1 MFCMG
6 VSEKFDSFIYR
17 GSVTLNVVST
27 HNTSAVNRLKH
38 RSAFLTNRLR
48 RHRNSRH
55 QAHRRQN
62 TKTNSVKLPLKPSET
77 TKVPSASDV
86 ETIKYTS
93 RVKSL
98 PSFSKQASGDNESL
112 DVGSHNKDPLQVA
125 VPSSLRKVHLG
136 KTASADD
143 IDKASSPKD
152 ARDASLF
159 PRSSTLPKLRNRDS
173 DNVMQS
179 NNSSTLSL
187 TLAKRS
193 QSFTPKVCGLT
204 YSPRSCPALPRLM
217 RLSNSSKES
226 ILSDEKE
233 GDEHSELD
241 SSEFCNEL
249 PKAPKRPGICRTKN
263 FRLRREDHIPTVG
276 SPLHKSTS
284 MTFGTSG
291 FRTECPSSSVE
302 AGVMSSTRGCQIQPN
317 LNFSSPITT
326 ATSINQTIS
335 SPPTPPPPYSLCA
348 PVSSPPTYL
357 LPTVQCTPTTN
368 AIITRGPLS
377 APPPPPPPHLPP
389 PPLPP
394 PPPHLPPPPPHMP
407 PPHHHHA
414 SFGSKSV
421 PLASSRLAHS
431 PFDYVPAS
439 SPAGASFNKG
449 VTEAVSV
456 DQKPSE
462 KGPRSLKSQKSD
474 TRTKWWHFYEL
485 TFNLSHCTGQ
495 FAESIRA
502 LAKGGKT
509 NGAVRGVPGNGGSGA
524 RTPPAERT
532 KSSKFSA
539 LGRLFK
545 PWKWKRKKKSEKFEA
560 TSRSLERKISMRVNK
575 EELVQKGILL
585 PDSPTSPIAEEPGK
599 EKSEG
604 VNGNIGSGDGSPEHH
619 PAAFSPLTS
628 TGAPTTT
635 SSSSSSSSVP
645 PLTSQPLS
653 PPHETQPPDY
663 HSHHH
668 IISSERPERPTS
680 LMAPGGKWQSRGQ
693 HGTASPDSTDA
704 VFVTATNTNSAATTT
719 TTTTMCGGR
728 HARWLLCVP
737 SSSVPGD
744 QYQPTNAPLPQQT
757 RSVQSPSSHQ
767 SPSLSSGAPA
777 PTVTTTRTVQSPSS
791 RCNLAGCFLRPAL
804 HSNTSTQGQQP
815 SPYAPPSPHP
825 PPGLPS
831 PQSSYSSSQSQPQTC
846 GGLTITYAPT
856 PFVQASQLTTSS
868 GHVAPT
874 HSGGASVFPSAY
886 LPTNTTTTTYSFPSV
901 YSSTS
906 VGSSAA
912 AVRPTPS
919 RTSLPVSDGG
929 IGGVQVLPTEI
940 PSGLHP
946 VHQRDTHTYY
956 GGQSS
961 ADDHYMTH
969 HVPHLPEPPIPVSEI
984 GPIPPPPMFSSPSPV
999 VHPRSHPP
1007 PPYHPPTSGTGVQ
1020 NAMGHNLSNSEYGVK
1035 IDDEV
1040 KSSTANGI
1048 LGWFEARMAD
1058 FANAEDDI
1066 EEEDDGT
1073 EVDGVLYFNSNHGPY
1088 VDTSQVEEVP
1098 AREPRLDAKPLKSAL
1113 KKKNTSGT
1121 ANGSA
1126 GTPPA
1131 GTPTDGSKPLSVRQ
1145 DGNRR
1150 LPLRPSV
1157 RIRFSTKPLR
1167 FTYRGDGDKSS
1178 GENKENSVPFSYL
1191 PPNTVLPNSLQES
1204 RVDDDDEDGPI
1215 LYRDDDEDDERLA
1228 TKVARRDSLA
1238 QKLACRPNKQDL
1250 IDRNIIPVQSEND
1263 RKEFRE
1269 QIGAKLTRR
1278 LSLRPSAEELEER
1291 NILKRTTPEEARKQK
1306 EEKRKTLLRKLS
1318 FRPTLEELKE
1328 RKIIRFN
1335 DYIEVTQAHEYDR
1348 RADKPWTRLTPRDKA
1363 AIRKELNDF
1372 KSMEME
1378 VHEESKHLTRFHRP

>member
-1 MFCMG
+1 MWG
-6 VSEKFDSFIYR
+6 GHHQRSGGRYQGR
-17 GSVTLNVVST
+17 GECHYHHHHA
-27 HNTSAVNRLKH
+27 HNAGGGDDEDDDDEGGGWAVGA
-38 RSAFLTNRLR
+38 S
-48 RHRNSRH
+48 S
-55 QAHRRQN
+55 
-62 TKTNSVKLPLKPSET
+62 S
-77 TKVPSASDV
+77 PSAS
-86 ETIKYTS
+86 S
-93 RVKSL
+93 S
-98 PSFSKQASGDNESL
+98 S
-112 DVGSHNKDPLQVA
+112 
-125 VPSSLRKVHLG
+125 PSSFPYF
-136 KTASADD
+136 
-143 IDKASSPKD
+143 ASSSSVSPPGESY
-152 ARDASLF
+152 ANWMAEALATGTSYA
-159 PRSSTLPKLRNRDS
+159 SSTLPLS
-173 DNVMQS
+173 SSSAAASVSSTPTS
-179 NNSSTLSL
+179 NNPLLSSATCESHHTASCSSSSVTSPQSSASTPVTPGGASSSSSSSAAAAMSLKMNSVFIDTSSPTRTTTATATTKPAPTIRSNSLDQLNFQEKRQLIASTLSL
-187 TLAKRS
+187 
-193 QSFTPKVCGLT
+193 
-204 YSPRSCPALPRLM
+204 
-217 RLSNSSKES
+217 
-226 ILSDEKE
+226 
-233 GDEHSELD
+233 
-241 SSEFCNEL
+241 SEFL
-249 PKAPKRPGICRTKN
+249 GGGPQKAGKLKGDVDGS
-263 FRLRREDHIPTVG
+263 LGDPTTPTTP
-276 SPLHKSTS
+276 SPTSNTTSIVTKSTS
-284 MTFGTSG
+284 LSL
-291 FRTECPSSSVE
+291 SD
-302 AGVMSSTRGCQIQPN
+302 IIN
-317 LNFSSPITT
+317 
-326 ATSINQTIS
+326 ATK
-335 SPPTPPPPYSLCA
+335 
-348 PVSSPPTYL
+348 
-357 LPTVQCTPTTN
+357 
-368 AIITRGPLS
+368 G
-377 APPPPPPPHLPP
+377 
-389 PPLPP
+389 
-394 PPPHLPPPPPHMP
+394 
-407 PPHHHHA
+407 
-414 SFGSKSV
+414 
-421 PLASSRLAHS
+421 
-431 PFDYVPAS
+431 
-439 SPAGASFNKG
+439 NK
-449 VTEAVSV
+449 
-456 DQKPSE
+456 
-462 KGPRSLKSQKSD
+462 
-474 TRTKWWHFYEL
+474 
-485 TFNLSHCTGQ
+485 
-495 FAESIRA
+495 
-502 LAKGGKT
+502 AKGGKT

-757 RSVQSPSSHQ
+757 RSVQSPSSQQ

-831 PQSSYSSSQSQPQTC
+831 PQSSYSSTQSQPQTC
-846 GGLTITYAPT
+846 GGLTVTYAPT

-912 AVRPTPS
+912 AVRATPS

-1035 IDDEV
+1035 NDDEV

-1073 EVDGVLYFNSNHGPY
+1073 DVDGLVYFNSSHGSY

-1145 DGNRR
+1145 DGNSTK
-1150 LPLRPSV
+1150 P
-1157 RIRFSTKPLR
+1157 IRFS
-1167 FTYRGDGDKSS
+1167 YSRGDGDKSS
-1178 GENKENSVPFSYL
+1178 GENKENSVPFTYL

-1215 LYRDDDEDDERLA
+1215 LYRDDGEDDDRLA

-1250 IDRNIIPVQSEND
+1250 IDRNIIPIQSEND

-1269 QIGAKLTRR
+1269 AIGAKLTRR

>member
-1 MFCMG
+1 MWG
-6 VSEKFDSFIYR
+6 GHHQRSGGRYQGR
-17 GSVTLNVVST
+17 GECHYHHHHA
-27 HNTSAVNRLKH
+27 HNAGGGDDEDDDDEGGGWAVGA
-38 RSAFLTNRLR
+38 S
-48 RHRNSRH
+48 S
-55 QAHRRQN
+55 
-62 TKTNSVKLPLKPSET
+62 S
-77 TKVPSASDV
+77 PSAS
-86 ETIKYTS
+86 S
-93 RVKSL
+93 S
-98 PSFSKQASGDNESL
+98 S
-112 DVGSHNKDPLQVA
+112 
-125 VPSSLRKVHLG
+125 PSSFPYF
-136 KTASADD
+136 
-143 IDKASSPKD
+143 ASSSSVSPPGESY
-152 ARDASLF
+152 ANWMAEALATGTSYA
-159 PRSSTLPKLRNRDS
+159 SSTLPLS
-173 DNVMQS
+173 SSSAAASVSSTPTS
-179 NNSSTLSL
+179 NNPLLSSATCESHHTASCSSSSVTSPQSSASTPVTPGGASSSSSSSAAAAMSLKMNSVFIDTSSPTRTTTATATTKPAPTIRSNSLDQLNFQEKRQLIASTLSL
-187 TLAKRS
+187 
-193 QSFTPKVCGLT
+193 
-204 YSPRSCPALPRLM
+204 
-217 RLSNSSKES
+217 
-226 ILSDEKE
+226 
-233 GDEHSELD
+233 
-241 SSEFCNEL
+241 SEFL
-249 PKAPKRPGICRTKN
+249 GGGPQKAGKLKGDVDGS
-263 FRLRREDHIPTVG
+263 LGDPTTPTTP
-276 SPLHKSTS
+276 SPTSNTTSIVTKSTS
-284 MTFGTSG
+284 LSL
-291 FRTECPSSSVE
+291 SD
-302 AGVMSSTRGCQIQPN
+302 IIN
-317 LNFSSPITT
+317 
-326 ATSINQTIS
+326 ATK
-335 SPPTPPPPYSLCA
+335 
-348 PVSSPPTYL
+348 
-357 LPTVQCTPTTN
+357 
-368 AIITRGPLS
+368 G
-377 APPPPPPPHLPP
+377 
-389 PPLPP
+389 
-394 PPPHLPPPPPHMP
+394 
-407 PPHHHHA
+407 
-414 SFGSKSV
+414 
-421 PLASSRLAHS
+421 
-431 PFDYVPAS
+431 
-439 SPAGASFNKG
+439 NK
-449 VTEAVSV
+449 
-456 DQKPSE
+456 
-462 KGPRSLKSQKSD
+462 
-474 TRTKWWHFYEL
+474 
-485 TFNLSHCTGQ
+485 
-495 FAESIRA
+495 
-502 LAKGGKT
+502 AKGGKT

-680 LMAPGGKWQSRGQ
+680 LMAPG
-693 HGTASPDSTDA
+693 
-704 VFVTATNTNSAATTT
+704 
-719 TTTTMCGGR
+719 
-728 HARWLLCVP
+728 
-737 SSSVPGD
+737 
-744 QYQPTNAPLPQQT
+744 
-757 RSVQSPSSHQ
+757 
-767 SPSLSSGAPA
+767 
-777 PTVTTTRTVQSPSS
+777 
-791 RCNLAGCFLRPAL
+791 
-804 HSNTSTQGQQP
+804 
-815 SPYAPPSPHP
+815 
-825 PPGLPS
+825 
-831 PQSSYSSSQSQPQTC
+831 
-846 GGLTITYAPT
+846 
-856 PFVQASQLTTSS
+856 
-868 GHVAPT
+868 
-874 HSGGASVFPSAY
+874 
-886 LPTNTTTTTYSFPSV
+886 
-901 YSSTS
+901 
-906 VGSSAA
+906 
-912 AVRPTPS
+912 
-919 RTSLPVSDGG
+919 VSDGG

-1035 IDDEV
+1035 NDDEV

-1073 EVDGVLYFNSNHGPY
+1073 DVDGLVYFNSSHGSY

-1145 DGNRR
+1145 DGNSTK
-1150 LPLRPSV
+1150 P
-1157 RIRFSTKPLR
+1157 IRFS
-1167 FTYRGDGDKSS
+1167 YSRGDGDKSS
-1178 GENKENSVPFSYL
+1178 GENKENSVPFTYL

-1215 LYRDDDEDDERLA
+1215 LYRDDGEDDA

-1250 IDRNIIPVQSEND
+1250 IDRNIIPIQSEND

-1269 QIGAKLTRR
+1269 AIGAKLTRR

>member
-1 MFCMG
+1 MSLLDAMKSWTLG
-6 VSEKFDSFIYR
+6 SWARRRDKKRVSVALWGGKPVESDMCSHLLGTPGIYR
-17 GSVTLNVVST
+17 RRLSSPGEGEFLDYVAPPAHETFRHRYRDQNHHHHGYPHAFPAGYVPLGEPHLTAETDSLREESMIVHETDGEGGIESPINSLEVSRVEVTPPRLAVVSSPQNSEEDERVSVAPSNHVGGEQVYFDAYCDDIGGLFFFGNET
-27 HNTSAVNRLKH
+27 GLHSPESKKCN
-38 RSAFLTNRLR
+38 
-48 RHRNSRH
+48 RNSAPNKTWSDQRH
-55 QAHRRQN
+55 
-62 TKTNSVKLPLKPSET
+62 
-77 TKVPSASDV
+77 
-86 ETIKYTS
+86 
-93 RVKSL
+93 SL
-98 PSFSKQASGDNESL
+98 VL
-112 DVGSHNKDPLQVA
+112 R
-125 VPSSLRKVHLG
+125 PSSLVNISG
-136 KTASADD
+136 
-143 IDKASSPKD
+143 
-152 ARDASLF
+152 
-159 PRSSTLPKLRNRDS
+159 
-173 DNVMQS
+173 
-179 NNSSTLSL
+179 
-187 TLAKRS
+187 
-193 QSFTPKVCGLT
+193 
-204 YSPRSCPALPRLM
+204 
-217 RLSNSSKES
+217 
-226 ILSDEKE
+226 
-233 GDEHSELD
+233 
-241 SSEFCNEL
+241 
-249 PKAPKRPGICRTKN
+249 
-263 FRLRREDHIPTVG
+263 DHIVPEGILGRLVREECNR
-276 SPLHKSTS
+276 SP
-284 MTFGTSG
+284 
-291 FRTECPSSSVE
+291 
-302 AGVMSSTRGCQIQPN
+302 
-317 LNFSSPITT
+317 
-326 ATSINQTIS
+326 
-335 SPPTPPPPYSLCA
+335 SPPYIDDEDYEDPDEGRESE
-348 PVSSPPTYL
+348 
-357 LPTVQCTPTTN
+357 VQE
-368 AIITRGPLS
+368 
-377 APPPPPPPHLPP
+377 
-389 PPLPP
+389 
-394 PPPHLPPPPPHMP
+394 
-407 PPHHHHA
+407 
-414 SFGSKSV
+414 
-421 PLASSRLAHS
+421 
-431 PFDYVPAS
+431 D
-439 SPAGASFNKG
+439 
-449 VTEAVSV
+449 
-456 DQKPSE
+456 
-462 KGPRSLKSQKSD
+462 D
-474 TRTKWWHFYEL
+474 T
-485 TFNLSHCTGQ
+485 
-495 FAESIRA
+495 
-502 LAKGGKT
+502 
-509 NGAVRGVPGNGGSGA
+509 VRGVLVPSHLPQGKELGDLLW
-524 RTPPAERT
+524 AEVT
-532 KSSKFSA
+532 AQLKDVWDEIG
-539 LGRLFK
+539 L
-545 PWKWKRKKKSEKFEA
+545 
-560 TSRSLERKISMRVNK
+560 ID
-575 EELVQKGILL
+575 
-585 PDSPTSPIAEEPGK
+585 DSPRLKGLLAVPPSHTLREPGK

-680 LMAPGGKWQSRGQ
+680 LMAPG
-693 HGTASPDSTDA
+693 
-704 VFVTATNTNSAATTT
+704 
-719 TTTTMCGGR
+719 
-728 HARWLLCVP
+728 
-737 SSSVPGD
+737 
-744 QYQPTNAPLPQQT
+744 
-757 RSVQSPSSHQ
+757 
-767 SPSLSSGAPA
+767 
-777 PTVTTTRTVQSPSS
+777 
-791 RCNLAGCFLRPAL
+791 
-804 HSNTSTQGQQP
+804 
-815 SPYAPPSPHP
+815 
-825 PPGLPS
+825 
-831 PQSSYSSSQSQPQTC
+831 
-846 GGLTITYAPT
+846 
-856 PFVQASQLTTSS
+856 
-868 GHVAPT
+868 
-874 HSGGASVFPSAY
+874 
-886 LPTNTTTTTYSFPSV
+886 
-901 YSSTS
+901 
-906 VGSSAA
+906 
-912 AVRPTPS
+912 
-919 RTSLPVSDGG
+919 VSDGG

-1035 IDDEV
+1035 NDDEV

-1073 EVDGVLYFNSNHGPY
+1073 DVDGLVYFNSSHGSY

-1157 RIRFSTKPLR
+1157 RIRFSTKPIR
-1167 FTYRGDGDKSS
+1167 FSYSRGDGDKSS
-1178 GENKENSVPFSYL
+1178 GENKENSVPFTYL

-1215 LYRDDDEDDERLA
+1215 LYRDDGEDDDRLA

-1250 IDRNIIPVQSEND
+1250 IDRNIIPIQSEND

-1269 QIGAKLTRR
+1269 AIGAKLTRR

>member
-1 MFCMG
+1 MSLLDAMKSWTLG
-6 VSEKFDSFIYR
+6 SWARRRDKKRVSVALWGGKPVESDMCSHLLGTPGIYR
-17 GSVTLNVVST
+17 RRLSSPGEGEFLDYVAPPAHETFRHRYRDQNHHHHGYPHAFPAGYVPLGEPHLTAETDSLREESMIVHETDGEGGIESPINSLEVSRVEVTPPRLAVVSSPQNSEEDERVSVAPSNHVGGEQVYFDAYCDDIGGLFFFGNET
-27 HNTSAVNRLKH
+27 GLHSPESKKCN
-38 RSAFLTNRLR
+38 
-48 RHRNSRH
+48 RNSAPNKTWSDQRH
-55 QAHRRQN
+55 
-62 TKTNSVKLPLKPSET
+62 
-77 TKVPSASDV
+77 
-86 ETIKYTS
+86 
-93 RVKSL
+93 SL
-98 PSFSKQASGDNESL
+98 VL
-112 DVGSHNKDPLQVA
+112 R
-125 VPSSLRKVHLG
+125 PSSLVNISG
-136 KTASADD
+136 
-143 IDKASSPKD
+143 
-152 ARDASLF
+152 
-159 PRSSTLPKLRNRDS
+159 
-173 DNVMQS
+173 
-179 NNSSTLSL
+179 
-187 TLAKRS
+187 
-193 QSFTPKVCGLT
+193 
-204 YSPRSCPALPRLM
+204 
-217 RLSNSSKES
+217 
-226 ILSDEKE
+226 
-233 GDEHSELD
+233 
-241 SSEFCNEL
+241 
-249 PKAPKRPGICRTKN
+249 
-263 FRLRREDHIPTVG
+263 DHIVPEGILGRLVREECNR
-276 SPLHKSTS
+276 SP
-284 MTFGTSG
+284 
-291 FRTECPSSSVE
+291 
-302 AGVMSSTRGCQIQPN
+302 
-317 LNFSSPITT
+317 
-326 ATSINQTIS
+326 
-335 SPPTPPPPYSLCA
+335 SPPYIDDEDYEDPDEGRESE
-348 PVSSPPTYL
+348 
-357 LPTVQCTPTTN
+357 VQE
-368 AIITRGPLS
+368 
-377 APPPPPPPHLPP
+377 
-389 PPLPP
+389 
-394 PPPHLPPPPPHMP
+394 
-407 PPHHHHA
+407 
-414 SFGSKSV
+414 
-421 PLASSRLAHS
+421 
-431 PFDYVPAS
+431 D
-439 SPAGASFNKG
+439 
-449 VTEAVSV
+449 
-456 DQKPSE
+456 
-462 KGPRSLKSQKSD
+462 D
-474 TRTKWWHFYEL
+474 T
-485 TFNLSHCTGQ
+485 
-495 FAESIRA
+495 
-502 LAKGGKT
+502 
-509 NGAVRGVPGNGGSGA
+509 VRGVLVPSHLPQGKELGDLLW
-524 RTPPAERT
+524 AEVT
-532 KSSKFSA
+532 AQLKDVWDEIG
-539 LGRLFK
+539 L
-545 PWKWKRKKKSEKFEA
+545 
-560 TSRSLERKISMRVNK
+560 ID
-575 EELVQKGILL
+575 
-585 PDSPTSPIAEEPGK
+585 DSPRLKGLLAVPPSHTLREPGK

-757 RSVQSPSSHQ
+757 RSVQSPSSQQ

-831 PQSSYSSSQSQPQTC
+831 PQSSYSSTQSQPQTC
-846 GGLTITYAPT
+846 GGLTVTYAPT

-912 AVRPTPS
+912 AVRATPS

-1035 IDDEV
+1035 NDDEV

-1073 EVDGVLYFNSNHGPY
+1073 DVDGLVYFNSSHGSY

-1157 RIRFSTKPLR
+1157 RIRFSTKPIR
-1167 FTYRGDGDKSS
+1167 FSYSRGDGDKSS
-1178 GENKENSVPFSYL
+1178 GENKENSVPFTYL

-1215 LYRDDDEDDERLA
+1215 LYRDDGEDDDRLA

-1250 IDRNIIPVQSEND
+1250 IDRNIIPIQSEND

-1269 QIGAKLTRR
+1269 AIGAKLTRR

>member
-1 MFCMG
+1 MSLLDAMKSWTLG
-6 VSEKFDSFIYR
+6 SWARRRDKKRVSVALWGGKPVESDMCSHLLGTPGIYR
-17 GSVTLNVVST
+17 RRLSSPGEGEFLDYVAPPAHETFRHRYRDQNHHHHGYPHAFPAGYVPLGEPHLTAETDSLREESMIVHETDGEGGIESPINSLEVSRVEVTPPRLAVVSSPQNSEEDERVSVAPSNHVGGEQVYFDAYCDDIGGLFFFGNET
-27 HNTSAVNRLKH
+27 GLHSPESKKCN
-38 RSAFLTNRLR
+38 
-48 RHRNSRH
+48 RNSAPNKTWSDQRH
-55 QAHRRQN
+55 
-62 TKTNSVKLPLKPSET
+62 
-77 TKVPSASDV
+77 
-86 ETIKYTS
+86 
-93 RVKSL
+93 SL
-98 PSFSKQASGDNESL
+98 VL
-112 DVGSHNKDPLQVA
+112 R
-125 VPSSLRKVHLG
+125 PSSLVNISG
-136 KTASADD
+136 
-143 IDKASSPKD
+143 
-152 ARDASLF
+152 
-159 PRSSTLPKLRNRDS
+159 
-173 DNVMQS
+173 
-179 NNSSTLSL
+179 
-187 TLAKRS
+187 
-193 QSFTPKVCGLT
+193 
-204 YSPRSCPALPRLM
+204 
-217 RLSNSSKES
+217 
-226 ILSDEKE
+226 
-233 GDEHSELD
+233 
-241 SSEFCNEL
+241 
-249 PKAPKRPGICRTKN
+249 
-263 FRLRREDHIPTVG
+263 DHIVPEGILGRLVREECNR
-276 SPLHKSTS
+276 SP
-284 MTFGTSG
+284 
-291 FRTECPSSSVE
+291 
-302 AGVMSSTRGCQIQPN
+302 
-317 LNFSSPITT
+317 
-326 ATSINQTIS
+326 
-335 SPPTPPPPYSLCA
+335 SPPYIDDEDYEDPDEGRESE
-348 PVSSPPTYL
+348 
-357 LPTVQCTPTTN
+357 VQE
-368 AIITRGPLS
+368 
-377 APPPPPPPHLPP
+377 
-389 PPLPP
+389 
-394 PPPHLPPPPPHMP
+394 
-407 PPHHHHA
+407 
-414 SFGSKSV
+414 
-421 PLASSRLAHS
+421 
-431 PFDYVPAS
+431 D
-439 SPAGASFNKG
+439 
-449 VTEAVSV
+449 
-456 DQKPSE
+456 
-462 KGPRSLKSQKSD
+462 D
-474 TRTKWWHFYEL
+474 T
-485 TFNLSHCTGQ
+485 
-495 FAESIRA
+495 
-502 LAKGGKT
+502 
-509 NGAVRGVPGNGGSGA
+509 VRGVLVPSHLPQGKELGDLLW
-524 RTPPAERT
+524 AEVT
-532 KSSKFSA
+532 AQLKDVWDEIG
-539 LGRLFK
+539 L
-545 PWKWKRKKKSEKFEA
+545 
-560 TSRSLERKISMRVNK
+560 ID
-575 EELVQKGILL
+575 
-585 PDSPTSPIAEEPGK
+585 DSPRLKGLLAVPPSHTLREPGK

-680 LMAPGGKWQSRGQ
+680 LMAPG
-693 HGTASPDSTDA
+693 
-704 VFVTATNTNSAATTT
+704 
-719 TTTTMCGGR
+719 
-728 HARWLLCVP
+728 
-737 SSSVPGD
+737 
-744 QYQPTNAPLPQQT
+744 
-757 RSVQSPSSHQ
+757 
-767 SPSLSSGAPA
+767 
-777 PTVTTTRTVQSPSS
+777 
-791 RCNLAGCFLRPAL
+791 
-804 HSNTSTQGQQP
+804 
-815 SPYAPPSPHP
+815 
-825 PPGLPS
+825 
-831 PQSSYSSSQSQPQTC
+831 
-846 GGLTITYAPT
+846 
-856 PFVQASQLTTSS
+856 
-868 GHVAPT
+868 
-874 HSGGASVFPSAY
+874 
-886 LPTNTTTTTYSFPSV
+886 
-901 YSSTS
+901 
-906 VGSSAA
+906 
-912 AVRPTPS
+912 
-919 RTSLPVSDGG
+919 VSDGG

-1035 IDDEV
+1035 NDDEV

-1073 EVDGVLYFNSNHGPY
+1073 DVDGLVYFNSSHGSY

-1145 DGNRR
+1145 DGNSTK
-1150 LPLRPSV
+1150 P
-1157 RIRFSTKPLR
+1157 IRFS
-1167 FTYRGDGDKSS
+1167 YSRGDGDKSS
-1178 GENKENSVPFSYL
+1178 GENKENSVPFTYL

-1215 LYRDDDEDDERLA
+1215 LYRDDGEDDDRLA

-1250 IDRNIIPVQSEND
+1250 IDRNIIPIQSEND

-1269 QIGAKLTRR
+1269 AIGAKLTRR

>member
-680 LMAPGGKWQSRGQ
+680 LMAPG
-693 HGTASPDSTDA
+693 
-704 VFVTATNTNSAATTT
+704 
-719 TTTTMCGGR
+719 
-728 HARWLLCVP
+728 
-737 SSSVPGD
+737 
-744 QYQPTNAPLPQQT
+744 
-757 RSVQSPSSHQ
+757 
-767 SPSLSSGAPA
+767 
-777 PTVTTTRTVQSPSS
+777 
-791 RCNLAGCFLRPAL
+791 
-804 HSNTSTQGQQP
+804 
-815 SPYAPPSPHP
+815 
-825 PPGLPS
+825 
-831 PQSSYSSSQSQPQTC
+831 
-846 GGLTITYAPT
+846 
-856 PFVQASQLTTSS
+856 
-868 GHVAPT
+868 
-874 HSGGASVFPSAY
+874 
-886 LPTNTTTTTYSFPSV
+886 
-901 YSSTS
+901 
-906 VGSSAA
+906 
-912 AVRPTPS
+912 
-919 RTSLPVSDGG
+919 VSDGG

-1145 DGNRR
+1145 DGNRAYGMR
-1150 LPLRPSV
+1150 RV
-1157 RIRFSTKPLR
+1157 RGSTKPLR

-1378 VHEESKHLTRFHRP
+1378 VHEESKHLTRLYQQNFS

>member
-1 MFCMG
+1 MWG
-6 VSEKFDSFIYR
+6 GHHQRSGGRYQGR
-17 GSVTLNVVST
+17 GECHYHHHHA
-27 HNTSAVNRLKH
+27 HNAGGGDDEDDDDEGGGWAVGA
-38 RSAFLTNRLR
+38 S
-48 RHRNSRH
+48 S
-55 QAHRRQN
+55 
-62 TKTNSVKLPLKPSET
+62 S
-77 TKVPSASDV
+77 PSAS
-86 ETIKYTS
+86 S
-93 RVKSL
+93 S
-98 PSFSKQASGDNESL
+98 S
-112 DVGSHNKDPLQVA
+112 
-125 VPSSLRKVHLG
+125 PSSFPYF
-136 KTASADD
+136 
-143 IDKASSPKD
+143 ASSSSVSPPGESY
-152 ARDASLF
+152 ANWMAEALATGTSYA
-159 PRSSTLPKLRNRDS
+159 SSTLPLS
-173 DNVMQS
+173 SSSAAASVSSTPTS
-179 NNSSTLSL
+179 NNPLLSSATCESHHTASCSSSSVTSPQSSASTPVTPGGASSSSSSSAAAAMSLKMNSVFIDTSSPTRTTTATATTKPAPTIRSNSLDQLNFQEKRQLIASTLSL
-187 TLAKRS
+187 
-193 QSFTPKVCGLT
+193 
-204 YSPRSCPALPRLM
+204 
-217 RLSNSSKES
+217 
-226 ILSDEKE
+226 
-233 GDEHSELD
+233 
-241 SSEFCNEL
+241 SEFL
-249 PKAPKRPGICRTKN
+249 GGGPQKAGKLKGDVDGS
-263 FRLRREDHIPTVG
+263 LGDPTTPTTP
-276 SPLHKSTS
+276 SPTSNTTSIVTKSTS
-284 MTFGTSG
+284 LSL
-291 FRTECPSSSVE
+291 SD
-302 AGVMSSTRGCQIQPN
+302 IIN
-317 LNFSSPITT
+317 
-326 ATSINQTIS
+326 ATK
-335 SPPTPPPPYSLCA
+335 
-348 PVSSPPTYL
+348 
-357 LPTVQCTPTTN
+357 
-368 AIITRGPLS
+368 G
-377 APPPPPPPHLPP
+377 
-389 PPLPP
+389 
-394 PPPHLPPPPPHMP
+394 
-407 PPHHHHA
+407 
-414 SFGSKSV
+414 
-421 PLASSRLAHS
+421 
-431 PFDYVPAS
+431 
-439 SPAGASFNKG
+439 NK
-449 VTEAVSV
+449 
-456 DQKPSE
+456 
-462 KGPRSLKSQKSD
+462 
-474 TRTKWWHFYEL
+474 
-485 TFNLSHCTGQ
+485 
-495 FAESIRA
+495 
-502 LAKGGKT
+502 AKGGKT

-680 LMAPGGKWQSRGQ
+680 LMAPG
-693 HGTASPDSTDA
+693 
-704 VFVTATNTNSAATTT
+704 
-719 TTTTMCGGR
+719 
-728 HARWLLCVP
+728 
-737 SSSVPGD
+737 
-744 QYQPTNAPLPQQT
+744 
-757 RSVQSPSSHQ
+757 
-767 SPSLSSGAPA
+767 
-777 PTVTTTRTVQSPSS
+777 
-791 RCNLAGCFLRPAL
+791 
-804 HSNTSTQGQQP
+804 
-815 SPYAPPSPHP
+815 
-825 PPGLPS
+825 
-831 PQSSYSSSQSQPQTC
+831 
-846 GGLTITYAPT
+846 
-856 PFVQASQLTTSS
+856 
-868 GHVAPT
+868 
-874 HSGGASVFPSAY
+874 
-886 LPTNTTTTTYSFPSV
+886 
-901 YSSTS
+901 
-906 VGSSAA
+906 
-912 AVRPTPS
+912 
-919 RTSLPVSDGG
+919 VSDGG

-1035 IDDEV
+1035 NDDEV

-1073 EVDGVLYFNSNHGPY
+1073 DVDGLVYFNSSHGSY

-1145 DGNRR
+1145 DGNSTK
-1150 LPLRPSV
+1150 P
-1157 RIRFSTKPLR
+1157 IRFS
-1167 FTYRGDGDKSS
+1167 YSRGDGDKSS
-1178 GENKENSVPFSYL
+1178 GENKENSVPFTYL

-1215 LYRDDDEDDERLA
+1215 LYRDDGEDDDRLA

-1250 IDRNIIPVQSEND
+1250 IDRNIIPIQSEND

-1269 QIGAKLTRR
+1269 AIGAKLTRR